1 MGYLHNSLFII
12 HDSMIIPMKT
22 IDKKLRRR
30 VRIKSKIKGTKDRP
44 RLSVFRSNRYVYA
57 QIIDDEDGKTIVG
70 VSEKHL
76 GEKIAGKK
84 VDRAKALGILLAKK
98 AIIKKVKKVV
108 FDRRNY
114 AYFGR
119 VRQVAL
125 GAREGG
131 LDF

>member
-1 MGYLHNSLFII
+1 ME
-12 HDSMIIPMKT
+12 KT
-22 IDKKLRRR
+22 NKKLKKQTRA
-30 VRIKSKIKGTKDRP
+30 KSSIRGTKDRP
-44 RLSVFRSNRYVYA
+44 RLSVFRSNRYIYA

-76 GEKIAGKK
+76 GEKIIGTK

-119 VRQVAL
+119 VKQVAL